1 MNLEEYKN
9 IPSGTWVYTKH
20 DSGLSF
26 YRITNNRIMI
36 DNHNKMVSSVFLYI
50 PNIFENRLF
59 GIHNNKMFKNIGIS
73 QLGNDVYLD
82 GKQIFLYEKSNDLH
96 LAIQELKDIF
106 KNFDSKRNEVQLKIE
121 NMLDSHY
128 TPCEYNSEKI
138 GSRFNKHEKL

>member
-9 IPSGTWVYTKH
+9 IPSDTWVYTKH
-20 DSGLSF
+20 DSGFSF

-50 PNIFENRLF
+50 PNIFGNRLF
-59 GIHNNKMFKNIGIS
+59 GIHNNEMFKNMEIS

-82 GKQIFLYEKSNDLH
+82 GKQVFLYEKSNDLHNDLH

-106 KNFDSKRNEVQLKIE
+106 KNFDS
-121 NMLDSHY
+121 HY
-128 TPCEYNSEKI
+128 TPFEDNSK
-138 GSRFNKHEKL
+138 K